1 MMKIDGVLDAW
12 WKLASIF
19 SGGMLGLFLLALV
32 CRNIPRTAGVAAVC
46 AGLAVIIWMT
56 VSHPVHT
63 YLTIVFGT
71 TAIFR
76 VGLLLTTAANRSA
89 GGGKRPRA

>member
-1 MMKIDGVLDAW
+1 MRKAPTAW
-12 WKLASIF
+12 STPDRGRCGRDF
-19 SGGMLGLFLLALV
+19 HPGDDRG
-32 CRNIPRTAGVAAVC
+32 GVAAVC

-71 TAIFR
+71 TAIFL
-76 VGLLLTTAANRSA
+76 VGLLLSSLRSA
-89 GGGKRPRA
+89 P